1 MRTFRKIL
9 AAIGFVELWVAMAA
23 FVFVIVLTM
32 VQVIYR
38 YAFAGSIWW
47 AQEIAQLGM
56 LIAYFFGIAYVY
68 KAKQDIVIGFL
79 VSRLSRRVQVML
91 TLFTQITIVVFCL
104 FLVVTGLELA
114 PAQLVFFTYILNIP
128 RFYST
133 LPLIVASASMAVT
146 AIYYAIVAWQSRNE
160 SIEAAER
167 LDQEAL
173 IVAAPEVVI

>member
-23 FVFVIVLTM
+23 FVFVIALTM

-79 VSRLSRRVQVML
+79 VSRLSRGVQVGL

-146 AIYYAIVAWQSRNE
+146 ALYYATVAWQSRNE
-160 SIEAAER
+160 SAEAAEK
-167 LDQEAL
+167 LEQETL